1 MKWKITKPSD
11 WLGIAMIVFF
21 ALAFVKCSVQEISL
35 LTHWEYGIAQVTKV
49 YRRAKGE
56 MHITYWYDVAGVR
69 YERGNIWD
77 GKVQPGERYVVRYGA
92 FDPSGNQSSV
102 TYPYQIVSPSPM
114 DASGKASCATLTITL
129 PISAII
135 RLWNSP
141 AQLQYYFRHNSKSN
155 QNL

>member
-11 WLGIAMIVFF
+11 WLGVAVVLFF

-49 YRRAKGE
+49 YRGAKGE

-92 FDPSGNQSSV
+92 FDPSGNQFEYDLPVPDSIAKPRGRQWQSFLRYAHYHPPYIRYNSV
-102 TYPYQIVSPSPM
+102 M
-114 DASGKASCATLTITL
+114 K
-129 PISAII
+129 
-135 RLWNSP
+135 
-141 AQLQYYFRHNSKSN
+141 
-155 QNL
+155 